1 MLHLLVVS
9 LVWAFS
15 FGLTKDKLH
24 GLDSAFIS
32 AARLGLAL
40 LVFLPFLRLRGLSR
54 HDAAIL
60 IVLGAVQFGL
70 MYLALNE
77 SYRHL
82 AAHQVVLF
90 TLTTPVLVTVLADL
104 LERTLRP
111 RALVAALLA
120 VIGSMAVV
128 IESTTFASTLSG
140 LLLVQGSNLAFAF
153 GQVFYRRFRQQ
164 RPALRDREIFGL
176 LYLGAVAVTVPIM
189 WIRDGAI
196 PESLSTTQL
205 STLVY
210 LGVLASGLCFFWWNL
225 GATRV
230 NAGTLAVFNN
240 AKVPLGVACSL
251 IFFNES
257 GALPQLALGG
267 ALLVAAVALAE
278 TKPKPV

>member
-1 MLHLLVVS
+1 VLHLLVVS

-257 GALPQLALGG
+257 GDLPQLALGG

>member
-40 LVFLPFLRLRGLSR
+40 LVFLPFLRVHGLSR
-54 HDAAIL
+54 RDVCALVVI
-60 IVLGAVQFGL
+60 GAVQFGI

-90 TLTTPVLVTVLADL
+90 TLTTPVLVTVLADI

-120 VIGSMAVV
+120 VVGSAAVV
-128 IESTTFASTLSG
+128 IESATFGSTLTG
-140 LLLVQGSNLAFAF
+140 LLLVQAANLAFAF

-164 RPALRDREIFGL
+164 RPALRDREIFAL
-176 LYLGAVAVTVPIM
+176 LYLGAVAVTVPMM
-189 WIRDGAI
+189 WIRTGGV
-196 PESLSTTQL
+196 PVSLSTGQIG
-205 STLVY
+205 TLLY
-210 LGVLASGLCFFWWNL
+210 LGVLASGFCFFWWNV

-257 GALPQLALGG
+257 GDLPQLALGG
-267 ALLVAAVALAE
+267 GLLVAAVALAE